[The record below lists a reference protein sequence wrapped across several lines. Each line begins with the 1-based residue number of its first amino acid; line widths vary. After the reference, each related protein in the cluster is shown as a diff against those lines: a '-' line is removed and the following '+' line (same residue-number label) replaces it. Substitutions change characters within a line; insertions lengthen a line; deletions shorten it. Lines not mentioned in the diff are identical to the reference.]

1 MTVLVVVISLVI
13 LGAGGIVTLSLNRVR
28 QEGIDNRIQGEVES
42 YKEDLEQKIQTDFQ
56 IVYTLAAFL
65 EFNQGLDKENFS
77 RGLLES
83 NNHNNFVRMGYF
95 SKNGRGVR
103 VTRGKDMEIDVTLEE
118 ISPCMQEIVRSAW
131 EGAEAFSG
139 ISYDEKLE
147 KDVIGYAVPVYRTGK
162 SSEHWWLQKQQ
173 ILLGKC

>member
-1 MTVLVVVISLVI
+1 MKEGTIEKHLKRMTVLVVVISLVI

-83 NNHNNFVRMGYF
+83 RFP
-95 SKNGRGVR
+95 S
-103 VTRGKDMEIDVTLEE
+103 
-118 ISPCMQEIVRSAW
+118 
-131 EGAEAFSG
+131 
-139 ISYDEKLE
+139 
-147 KDVIGYAVPVYRTGK
+147 
-162 SSEHWWLQKQQ
+162 
-173 ILLGKC
+173 

>member
-1 MTVLVVVISLVI
+1 MKEGTIEKHLKRMTVLVVVISLVI

-77 RGLLES
+77 TLL
-83 NNHNNFVRMGYF
+83 R
-95 SKNGRGVR
+95 
-103 VTRGKDMEIDVTLEE
+103 
-118 ISPCMQEIVRSAW
+118 
-131 EGAEAFSG
+131 
-139 ISYDEKLE
+139 
-147 KDVIGYAVPVYRTGK
+147 
-162 SSEHWWLQKQQ
+162 
-173 ILLGKC
+173 